1 MVPRSRARRRL
12 AAAGLL
18 ALAGS
23 LAAAP
28 AAAAPALAAGTSTS
42 AADENWLMSA
52 HQSNLAEVASGRD
65 AQRYAQDGD
74 VRNMGE
80 DLVDDHRKL
89 DETVSDL
96 ARKYDVFLPPL
107 PTEAQRRAITELQNR
122 EGDAYDVA
130 WVRHE
135 VAAHRAMKAAA
146 EKAVAEGEAADV
158 VAAARDAGVVYDR
171 HLDDLAV
178 LARDLG
184 IGQQPEEVTGGTGG
198 QAAAAAAAATTRPA
212 ALLTALGV
220 LLIGAGVVTSARRR
234 RAAVTATPTAG
245 SAGDAG
251 GGA

>member
-23 LAAAP
+23 LAPAP
-28 AAAAPALAAGTSTS
+28 ALAAPALAAGTRAS
-42 AADENWLMSA
+42 ASDENWLMSA

-74 VRNMGE
+74 VRDMGE

-135 VAAHRAMKAAA
+135 VATHRAMKSAA
-146 EKAVAEGEAADV
+146 EKAVADGEASDV
-158 VAAARDAGVVYDR
+158 VAAARDAIVVYDR
-171 HLDDLAV
+171 HLDDLAD

-212 ALLTALGV
+212 TLLTALGV
-220 LLIGAGVVTSARRR
+220 LLIGAGAVTSARRR
-234 RAAVTATPTAG
+234 RAMTGAMTGGTGVPG
-245 SAGDAG
+245 G